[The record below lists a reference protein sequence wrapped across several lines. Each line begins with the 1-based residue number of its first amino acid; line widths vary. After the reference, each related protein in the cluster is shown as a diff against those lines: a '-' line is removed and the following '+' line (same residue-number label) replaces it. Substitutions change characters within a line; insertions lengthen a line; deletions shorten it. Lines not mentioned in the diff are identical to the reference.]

1 MTYFLA
7 LESNDR
13 AAKLHIQEAGNTL
26 TFREVFERW
35 RVDSAFADF
44 YAAGLIEQIGD
55 AFFWEHPPL
64 VAELLDE
71 QYEVVLH
78 EASSFEDRQPNEQAF
93 AAHFAADQAVAVF
106 DNLGKNARLIVPA
119 KIGTSEIYK
128 HLGVFLANADKAQ
141 VRSLLQET
149 GRQVLKSLENGQ
161 RIWLNT
167 SGLGVIWLHVRLDT
181 RPKYYKTKAYKNT
194 DYFVI

>member
-1 MTYFLA
+1 MIRFSVLQKNERAVKLA
-7 LESNDR
+7 VE
-13 AAKLHIQEAGNTL
+13 EAGSIL

-35 RVDSAFADF
+35 QVDPAFADF
-44 YAAGLIEQIGD
+44 YAAGMIEQIGD

-64 VAELLDE
+64 VATQLDE

-78 EASSFEDRQPNEQAF
+78 KASSFEGRQPNEQAF

-106 DNLGKNARLIVPA
+106 DNLGKNARLIVPTR
-119 KIGTSEIYK
+119 IGTSEIYK